1 MSIPQSYLAPDSQP
15 WGRWVTTTLRNY
27 LAKRQEYDLGTY
39 NAIKQLNT
47 ATFQPMRGIL
57 YNQTGVTITVSSA
70 GTYYPI
76 NTAGTLDTD
85 ATFNMVAGTTNLSG
99 LKNNTDQARTIVFI
113 GSYDGKAGNNNA
125 IGLKLALNG
134 VPIDATETKSFAGNS
149 NQFGQVITQWII
161 RVEPADEVSMWVA
174 NIDDTV
180 DLQINRFKLL
190 AHAVS

>member
-1 MSIPQSYLAPDSQP
+1 MSIPDSYLGPPSQP
-15 WGRWVTTTLRNY
+15 WGRWVTSTLRNY
-27 LAKRQEYDLGTY
+27 LAKRQQYDTDVY
-39 NAIKQLNT
+39 NAIKQLNV

-57 YNQTGVTITVSSA
+57 YNQAGVTITVSGA

-113 GSYDGKAGNNNA
+113 GSYDGKAGNNHA

-134 VPIDATETKSFAGNS
+134 VPIQATETKSFAGSS

-161 RVEPADEVSMWVA
+161 RVEPSDEVSMWVA
-174 NIDDTV
+174 NIDTTD
-180 DLQINRFKLL
+180 DLEIHRFKLL
-190 AHAVS
+190 AHAIP